1 MHMKN
6 SYALITGA
14 SSGIG
19 LEIAKNLAAR
29 GYNLILTARR
39 IDLLETL
46 AKEITDENNIKVDI
60 ISKDLSKSG
69 SPKEIFEFCKSNN
82 YKVEILVN
90 NAGYG
95 IKTSFHETSIEA
107 EEDFIRVLGTSV
119 IMLTKLFLPEM
130 LDNGG
135 GKIMIVSSVASFAA
149 PSAIQPLYG
158 PIKTFMNRFS
168 DAININYKHKG
179 ITSTSVCPGFT
190 VTGFHAASGVQE
202 EMDRV
207 PKFMV
212 FSAERIAREAVQAT
226 LAGKALCVPTKTYKL
241 LVFMLKNIP
250 QSILRLLGTIL
261 APGRYDRN

>member
-1 MHMKN
+1 MSK
-6 SYALITGA
+6 YALVTGA

-19 LEIAKNLAAR
+19 LEVSKNLAAK
-29 GYNLILTARR
+29 GYNLVLTARR
-39 IDLLETL
+39 TDLLNDL
-46 AKEITDENNIKVDI
+46 ANNIENQYGVDVDI
-60 ISKDLSKSG
+60 ISKDLSLYD
-69 SPKEIFEFCKSNN
+69 SPKEIYQFCKSNN
-82 YKVEILVN
+82 YDINLLVN

-95 IKTSFHETSIEA
+95 IKTAFHNTSVED
-107 EEDFIRVLGTSV
+107 EENFIRVLGTSV
-119 IMLTKLFLPEM
+119 IMLTKLFLPKMME
-130 LDNGG
+130 NGG

-168 DAININYKHKG
+168 DSININYKHKG

-190 VTGFHAASGVQE
+190 VTGFHSASGVQE
-202 EMDRV
+202 QMDRV

-212 FSAERIAREAVQAT
+212 FSAERIAKEAVDAT
-226 LAGKALCVPTKTYKL
+226 LAGKSLCVPTKTYKF

-250 QSILRLLGTIL
+250 QSILRLIGAAL

>member
-1 MHMKN
+1 MSK
-6 SYALITGA
+6 YALVTGA

-19 LEIAKNLAAR
+19 LEVSKNLASK
-29 GYNLILTARR
+29 GYNLVLTARR
-39 IDLLETL
+39 TDLLNDL
-46 AKEITDENNIKVDI
+46 ANDIENQYGVDVDV
-60 ISKDLSKSG
+60 ISKDLSLYD
-69 SPKEIFEFCKSNN
+69 SPKEIYEFCESKN
-82 YKVEILVN
+82 YDINLLVN

-95 IKTSFHETSIEA
+95 IKTAFHNTSIED
-107 EEDFIRVLGTSV
+107 EENFIRVLGTSV
-119 IMLTKLFLPEM
+119 IMLTKLFIPNM
-130 LDNGG
+130 IKNGG

-190 VTGFHAASGVQE
+190 VTGFHTASGVQE
-202 EMDRV
+202 QMDRV

-212 FSAERIAREAVQAT
+212 FSAERIAKEAVDAT
-226 LAGKALCVPTKTYKL
+226 LAGKSLCVPTKTYKF
-241 LVFMLKNIP
+241 LVFMLKNLP
-250 QSILRLLGTIL
+250 QSVLRLIGTGL

>member
-1 MHMKN
+1 MSK
-6 SYALITGA
+6 YALVTGA

-19 LEIAKNLAAR
+19 LEVSKNLASK
-29 GYNLILTARR
+29 GYNLVLTARR
-39 IDLLETL
+39 TDLLNDL
-46 AKEITDENNIKVDI
+46 ANDIENQYGVNVDV
-60 ISKDLSKSG
+60 ISKDLSLYD
-69 SPKEIFEFCKSNN
+69 SPKEIYEFCESKN
-82 YKVEILVN
+82 YDINLLVN

-95 IKTSFHETSIEA
+95 IKTAFHNTSVED
-107 EEDFIRVLGTSV
+107 EENFIRVLGTSV
-119 IMLTKLFLPEM
+119 IMLTKLFLPKMIE
-130 LDNGG
+130 NGD

-168 DAININYKHKG
+168 DSININYKHKG

-190 VTGFHAASGVQE
+190 VTGFHTASGVQE
-202 EMDRV
+202 QMDRV

-212 FSAERIAREAVQAT
+212 FSAERIAKEAVDAT
-226 LAGKALCVPTKTYKL
+226 LVGKSLCVPTKTYKF

-250 QSILRLLGTIL
+250 QSILRLIGTAL

>member
-1 MHMKN
+1 MSK
-6 SYALITGA
+6 YALVTGA

-19 LEIAKNLAAR
+19 LEVAKNLASR
-29 GYNLILTARR
+29 GYNLVLTARR
-39 IDLLETL
+39 TDLLNNL
-46 AKEITDENNIKVDI
+46 ANDIENQYGVDVDL
-60 ISKDLSKSG
+60 ISKDLSLYD
-69 SPKEIFEFCKSNN
+69 SPKEIYEFCESKN
-82 YKVEILVN
+82 YDINLLVN

-95 IKTSFHETSIEA
+95 IKTAFHNTSIED
-107 EEDFIRVLGTSV
+107 EENFIRVLGTSV
-119 IMLTKLFLPEM
+119 IMLTKLFIPNM
-130 LDNGG
+130 IKNGG

-190 VTGFHAASGVQE
+190 VTGFHTASGVQE
-202 EMDRV
+202 QMDRV

-212 FSAERIAREAVQAT
+212 FSAERIAKEAVDAT
-226 LAGKALCVPTKTYKL
+226 MAGKGLCVPTKTYKF
-241 LVFMLKNIP
+241 LVFMLKNLP
-250 QSILRLLGTIL
+250 QSVLRLLGTGL

>member
-1 MHMKN
+1 MSK
-6 SYALITGA
+6 YALVTGA

-19 LEIAKNLAAR
+19 LEVSKNLASK
-29 GYNLILTARR
+29 GYNLVLTARR
-39 IDLLETL
+39 TDLLNDL
-46 AKEITDENNIKVDI
+46 ANDIENQYGVDVDV
-60 ISKDLSKSG
+60 ISKDLSLYD
-69 SPKEIFEFCKSNN
+69 SPKEIYEFCESKN
-82 YKVEILVN
+82 YDINLLVN

-95 IKTSFHETSIEA
+95 IKTAFHNTSIED
-107 EEDFIRVLGTSV
+107 EENFIRVLGTSV
-119 IMLTKLFLPEM
+119 IMLTKLFIPNM
-130 LDNGG
+130 IKNGG

-190 VTGFHAASGVQE
+190 VTGFHTASGVQE
-202 EMDRV
+202 QMDRV

-212 FSAERIAREAVQAT
+212 FSAERIAKEAVDAT
-226 LAGKALCVPTKTYKL
+226 LAGKSLCVPTKTYKF
-241 LVFMLKNIP
+241 LVFMLKNLP
-250 QSILRLLGTIL
+250 QSVLRLLGTGL